1 MPGTLLQMV
10 SIVKSIFRMSYTF
23 RLSFFEYAS
32 FFLLNINQLV
42 IQPRNNP
49 DSVLHS
55 KLELLDIFQL
65 VYANKRVTKVLRPQI
80 SLLLLMYCV
89 QFWMKDKLRGD
100 ILVFF
105 SSVMVNVSFTDIL
118 NLSRFKE
125 GRRSLFL
132 INMREP
138 VVLYPFIV

>member
-1 MPGTLLQMV
+1 
-10 SIVKSIFRMSYTF
+10 
-23 RLSFFEYAS
+23 
-32 FFLLNINQLV
+32 
-42 IQPRNNP
+42 
-49 DSVLHS
+49 
-55 KLELLDIFQL
+55 
-65 VYANKRVTKVLRPQI
+65 
-80 SLLLLMYCV
+80 
-89 QFWMKDKLRGD
+89 MKDKLQGD

>member
-23 RLSFFEYAS
+23 RLSFFEYAY

-89 QFWMKDKLRGD
+89 
-100 ILVFF
+100 
-105 SSVMVNVSFTDIL
+105 
-118 NLSRFKE
+118 
-125 GRRSLFL
+125 
-132 INMREP
+132 
-138 VVLYPFIV
+138 

>member
-32 FFLLNINQLV
+32 FFVLNINQLV

-55 KLELLDIFQL
+55 KLELLD
-65 VYANKRVTKVLRPQI
+65 ANKRVTKVLRPQI

-89 QFWMKDKLRGD
+89 
-100 ILVFF
+100 
-105 SSVMVNVSFTDIL
+105 
-118 NLSRFKE
+118 
-125 GRRSLFL
+125 
-132 INMREP
+132 
-138 VVLYPFIV
+138 

>member
-1 MPGTLLQMV
+1 
-10 SIVKSIFRMSYTF
+10 
-23 RLSFFEYAS
+23 
-32 FFLLNINQLV
+32 
-42 IQPRNNP
+42 
-49 DSVLHS
+49 
-55 KLELLDIFQL
+55 
-65 VYANKRVTKVLRPQI
+65 
-80 SLLLLMYCV
+80 
-89 QFWMKDKLRGD
+89 MKDKLRGD

-105 SSVMVNVSFTDIL
+105 SSVMVNVNVSFTDIL